1 MQVQPTIESV
11 KKLIESNKGASPAPN
26 MWPDANIDSKTNKY
40 DARIA
45 EGIDFDMMRY
55 VKQVAAFQR
64 FPETSSTLLAMGV
77 VAAYASRKVW
87 TQPFINEGTRPLN
100 MYVAVGAGSGT
111 GKTPTLNNFNKPAI
125 DIYEAEEE
133 RKRRKRLAIE
143 MEISDCREEMR
154 LIKKANKDTSP
165 SDLPAYQN
173 EVAKIQQL
181 NEELKKYSRVK
192 WNFKQRNLQTIAI
205 HASKQGGYVPI
216 IADETQT
223 INFITGQAAGVETS
237 LFFDG
242 FDGQDFGYGRQKK
255 NADDEDDD
263 IEIKNAVCSLCIAGQ
278 ENIIDKLWSSSK
290 SSSGESS
297 GFMERFFC
305 AIEKGVVGMKGA
317 IPRGAVPQEHL
328 KNGWRTMLENII
340 TMGDKRITF
349 LFESKSIEY
358 MDDVHV
364 KYDAACID
372 GGMFVQEPMRGFV
385 QKSSSHIA
393 NIAGVLHIMKE
404 WADDLRGKEK
414 PVLVSHETVQEAARM
429 FARIAKMHLV
439 TLTAKGYIGADV
451 RTNEVR
457 ESISV
462 LVGRKRKKIFTNTEI
477 QQAAGGKAI
486 FRSGVKLTAKEL
498 MDNIYPML
506 ENEGILCVV
515 GKKVYVNP
523 NFA

>member
-26 MWPDANIDSKTNKY
+26 MWPDANIDSKTKKY
-40 DARIA
+40 DADIA
-45 EGIDFDMMRY
+45 SGIDFDLMTY
-55 VKQVAAFQR
+55 VKQVSAFRR
-64 FPETSSTLLAMGV
+64 FPQTSTTLLAMGV
-77 VAAYASRKVW
+77 VAAYAARKIW
-87 TQPFINEGTRPLN
+87 TQPFVGGGIRPLN
-100 MYVAVGAGSGT
+100 MYVAVGSGSGT
-111 GKTPTLNNFNKPAI
+111 GKTPTMEVFNGPAKMLWK
-125 DIYEAEEE
+125 AEED
-133 RKRRKRLAIE
+133 RKQKKRMSIE
-143 MEISDCREEMR
+143 MEIADCREEMR

-181 NEELKKYSRVK
+181 NEQLKKYERVK
-192 WNFKQRNLQTIAI
+192 WNMKQTNLQAIAKI
-205 HASKQGGYVPI
+205 AMKQNGYIPVV
-216 IADETQT
+216 ADEMQT
-223 INFITGQAAGVETS
+223 IKFITGQAAGIETS

-242 FDGQDFGYGRQKK
+242 FDGQDHGYAKL
-255 NADDEDDD
+255 DEEV
-263 IEIKNAVCSLCIAGQ
+263 EIPNTVCSVCIAGQ
-278 ENIIDKLWSSSK
+278 ENIIDSLWGSSK
-290 SSSGESS
+290 STSGESS

-305 AIEKGVVGMKGA
+305 SIEKGVVGMKGA
-317 IPRGAVPQEHL
+317 VPRGAEPKGHL
-328 KNGWRTMLENII
+328 EESWRIMLQNLI
-340 TMGDKRITF
+340 TLDGDR
-349 LFESKSIEY
+349 LMLRFEQKSVDYI
-358 MDDVHV
+358 DDVHV
-364 KYDAACID
+364 KYDAACVD
-372 GGMFVQEPMRGFV
+372 GGMFEQEPMRGFV

-393 NIAGVLHIMKE
+393 NIAGILHIMKTWDE
-404 WADDLRGKEK
+404 DLRGKNK
-414 PVLVSHETVQEAARM
+414 PLNVSHETVQDAARM
-429 FARIAKMHLV
+429 FARIVKMHLV

-451 RTNEVR
+451 RTNEIR

-506 ENEGILCVV
+506 EAEGILCVV